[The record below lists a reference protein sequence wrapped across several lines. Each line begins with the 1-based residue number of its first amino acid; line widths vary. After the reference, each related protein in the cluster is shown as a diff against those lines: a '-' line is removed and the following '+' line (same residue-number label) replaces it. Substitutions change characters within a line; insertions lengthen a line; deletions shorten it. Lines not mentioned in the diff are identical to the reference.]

1 MDMILILKSLANE
14 NRLQIL
20 QWLKEP
26 EQHFESKTTDLK
38 KDGVCVGYIEKK
50 IGLSQSTVSQYLQ
63 QLKQAQLITMERK
76 GQWTFCR
83 LNNKIIHDFLK
94 ELKQLI

>member
-1 MDMILILKSLANE
+1 MDIKLILKALSNE
-14 NRLQIL
+14 KRLQIL
-20 QWLKEP
+20 QWLKDP
-26 EQHFESKTTDLK
+26 EQHFHSQSTDLK

-63 QLKQAQLITMERK
+63 QLKMAGLITMERK

-83 LNNKIIHDFLK
+83 LNSRIIQEFFR
-94 ELKQLI
+94 ELKQMV